1 MIVFGVP
8 SSTVGRHP
16 MNSKDI
22 KWDHVKEMYHEK
34 CPFCFNA
41 AFRLK
46 NEEGE
51 QFFVDEV
58 NKRLGDNW
66 LLECGFCGAEWNQ
79 IGENTLVGLGIDI
92 SKSKQY
98 IWSVIN
104 RRRTY
109 F

>member
-1 MIVFGVP
+1 
-8 SSTVGRHP
+8 

-41 AFRLK
+41 GFRLK

-51 QFFVDEV
+51 QFVVDEV
-58 NKRLGDNW
+58 NIIGDNW

-104 RRRTY
+104 RRRTHL
-109 F
+109 